1 MPVAWLR
8 IALLRKPTKFNHTKK
23 QIMNSKEKTKGEE
36 KNETLTDAFVDIFRS
51 IIWDFY
57 EVVLLPIW
65 KSLKK
70 KLN

>member
-1 MPVAWLR
+1 
-8 IALLRKPTKFNHTKK
+8 
-23 QIMNSKEKTKGEE
+23 MNSKEKTKGEE